1 MPLLI
6 KRSEGT
12 PTVASESPADTWMS
26 VQPTHAAKDPMRV
39 RQPQRIQD
47 GEAEETTKTTR
58 GHRTGQVGKT
68 FPGAAQSSSRLR
80 RPRRT

>member
-6 KRSEGT
+6 KRSEGN
-12 PTVASESPADTWMS
+12 PTVASESPADMWT
-26 VQPTHAAKDPMRV
+26 VAQPTQTAKDPMRV

-58 GHRTGQVGKT
+58 GHRTGQGGNT
-68 FPGAAQSSSRLR
+68 FPGAAQPSSRLR
-80 RPRRT
+80 RPG